1 MQNWKMLAY
10 ALNLMKMMK
19 VMQSIPKM
27 LSNKTLR
34 KKFKSKISEPVLHLK
49 KIMPEINQLNHK
61 N

>member
-10 ALNLMKMMK
+10 ALTLMKMMK